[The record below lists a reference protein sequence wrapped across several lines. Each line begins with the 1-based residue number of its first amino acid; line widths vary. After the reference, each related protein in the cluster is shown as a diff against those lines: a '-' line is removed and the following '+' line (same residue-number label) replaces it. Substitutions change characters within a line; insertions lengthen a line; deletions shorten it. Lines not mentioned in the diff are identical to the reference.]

1 MEPLSER
8 STERI
13 TGRIIEEMIRGL
25 NWTGLRSIQVRG
37 ELPGTGCV
45 WAANHHSW
53 WDGWAGAAA
62 IWHVDRRPGL
72 LMDPANLARFAF
84 LRRVGVRG
92 TDELRAATQTLSD
105 GTVMIVFPEGE
116 LRAPGG
122 LGAVH
127 RGAAWLAV
135 RSGTPV
141 VPVATRAVLRAHAVP
156 EYLIDIGPPLSDDDV
171 HRLSGVLGGALSDRL
186 TALDVQIATTDPAEV
201 LPGYREV
208 HRGRRDWDER
218 VSRVAARR

>member
-1 MEPLSER
+1 MEPLTER

-13 TGRIIEEMIRGL
+13 TGRIIEGMIGGL

-37 ELPGTGCV
+37 ELPSAGCV

-62 IWHVDRRPGL
+62 IWHDDRRPGL
-72 LMDPANLARFAF
+72 LMDPVNLARFAF

-92 TDELRAATQTLSD
+92 TDELRAATRALSD

-135 RSGTPV
+135 RSGTPI
-141 VPVATRAVLRAHAVP
+141 VPVATRAALRAHAVA
-156 EYLIDIGPPLSDDDV
+156 EYFIDIGPPLSGDDV
-171 HRLSGVLGGALSDRL
+171 RRLSEVLEGALSARMA
-186 TALDVQIATTDPAEV
+186 ALDAQIATTDPAEI
-201 LPGYREV
+201 LPGYRVV

-218 VSRVAARR
+218 VSRVAVRK

>member
-1 MEPLSER
+1 MEPMTDRMIER
-8 STERI
+8 MIER
-13 TGRIIEEMIRGL
+13 MISGL
-25 NWTGLRSIQVRG
+25 NWTGLRNIQVRG
-37 ELPGTGCV
+37 SLPVTGCV

-62 IWHVDRRPGL
+62 IWHGERRPGL
-72 LMDPANLARFAF
+72 LMDPANLARFGF

-92 TDELRAATQTLSD
+92 TDELRAATRALAD
-105 GTVMIVFPEGE
+105 GSVMIVFPEGE
-116 LRAPGG
+116 LRSPGG

-141 VPVATRAVLRAHAVP
+141 VPVATRAALRAHAAP
-156 EYLIDIGPPLSDDDV
+156 EYLIDIGPPLWGDDV
-171 HRLSGVLGGALSDRL
+171 RRLNDEVEWDLSDRL
-186 TALDVQIATTDPAEV
+186 AALDAQIATTDPAEF

-218 VSRVAARR
+218 VSRVAVRP